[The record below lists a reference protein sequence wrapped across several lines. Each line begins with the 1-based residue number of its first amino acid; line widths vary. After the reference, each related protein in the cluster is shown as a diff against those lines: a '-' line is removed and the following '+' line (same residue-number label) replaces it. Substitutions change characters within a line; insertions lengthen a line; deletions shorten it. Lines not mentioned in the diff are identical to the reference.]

1 MGTFKD
7 KLTNIIAVIVV
18 IAGAVNAYLQTLT
31 GDINWFQLIAAVLT
45 AIIAWYTGKDSNGKA
60 KKVA

>member
-18 IAGAVNAYLQTLT
+18 IAGAINAYLQTLT
-31 GDINWFQLIAAVLT
+31 GDINWFQLAAAVLT
-45 AIIAWYTGKDSNGKA
+45 AVIAWYTGKDSNGKA